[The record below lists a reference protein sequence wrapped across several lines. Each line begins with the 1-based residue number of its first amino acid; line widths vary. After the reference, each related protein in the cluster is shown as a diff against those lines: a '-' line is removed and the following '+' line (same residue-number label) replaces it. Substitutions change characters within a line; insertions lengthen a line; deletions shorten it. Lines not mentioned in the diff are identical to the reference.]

1 MKMRKGEI
9 NRGRKGK
16 NPINMMTLHEKNRL
30 NGTNLNKYMAGD
42 HTFYLILY
50 SHKIFLLEEMWS
62 KC

>member
-1 MKMRKGEI
+1 
-9 NRGRKGK
+9 
-16 NPINMMTLHEKNRL
+16 MMTLHEKNRL